1 MRRLLARHRRWVAA
15 GLALGAGCAGGTAL
29 AAFSSQT
36 SNRPNSFSAAP
47 DQRAPDVARSVI
59 VKSEGGEVGFIRP
72 AGGYFVYGQV
82 DDVGSPPSG
91 TASVR
96 ENLLNVPLAS
106 GAFTAGGASFNWA
119 STQQPASNAA
129 AGTYAYG
136 LIVDDNAGNSATR
149 TGYSVF
155 VDGTAPATT
164 DVQATNK
171 AGGTAGR
178 PEIGDSI
185 TFSTSEPIDPQS
197 VLTGWDGA
205 ATNVVV
211 RINQAG
217 NADTVTLFM
226 AGNGAQLP
234 LGTVAL
240 KGNYVDATTS
250 FGATG
255 TPSSMARNDNAIVI
269 TLGTPSATARTV
281 TTNLQMTWTPATGPY
296 DRAGNPLPT
305 TARNEAG
312 TSDRDF

>member
-1 MRRLLARHRRWVAA
+1 M
-15 GLALGAGCAGGTAL
+15 

-36 SNRPNSFSAAP
+36 SNGPNSFSAAP

-106 GAFTAGGASFNWA
+106 GAFTSGGASFNWG

-149 TGYSVF
+149 TGYSVV
-155 VDGTAPATT
+155 VDGTAP
-164 DVQATNK
+164 
-171 AGGTAGR
+171 
-178 PEIGDSI
+178 
-185 TFSTSEPIDPQS
+185 
-197 VLTGWDGA
+197 
-205 ATNVVV
+205 
-211 RINQAG
+211 
-217 NADTVTLFM
+217 
-226 AGNGAQLP
+226 
-234 LGTVAL
+234 
-240 KGNYVDATTS
+240 
-250 FGATG
+250 FGASG
-255 TPSSMARNDNAIVI
+255 TPSSMVRSGNAITI
-269 TLGTPSATARTV
+269 TLGTQSGTTATLG
-281 TTNLQMTWTPATGPY
+281 NLQLTWTPVTGPY
-296 DRAGNPLPT
+296 DRAGNALPT

-312 TSDRDF
+312 TSARDF

>member
-1 MRRLLARHRRWVAA
+1 MTRLLAGHRRWVAA
-15 GLALGAGCAGGTAL
+15 GLALGAGCAL

-36 SNRPNSFSAAP
+36 SNGPNSFSAAP
-47 DQRAPDVARSVI
+47 DQRVPEVARSVI
-59 VKSEGGEVGFIRP
+59 VKSQGGEVGFIRP
-72 AGGYFVYGQV
+72 TGGYFIYGQV
-82 DDVGSPPSG
+82 DDVGNPPSG

-96 ENLLNVPLAS
+96 DDLLNVSLAP
-106 GAFTAGGASFNWA
+106 GGFTAGGASYNWRSA
-119 STQQPASNAA
+119 QQPASNAA

-136 LIVDDNAGNSATR
+136 LIVDDNAGNAATR
-149 TGYSVF
+149 TGYSVV

-197 VLTGWDGA
+197 VLANWSGV

-211 RINQAG
+211 RLNNVGTADTLTVANAG
-217 NADTVTLFM
+217 NTAL
-226 AGNGAQLP
+226 LP

-240 KGNYVDATTS
+240 KGDSVTANAT
-250 FGATG
+250 FGASG
-255 TPSSMARNDNAIVI
+255 TPSSMVRSGNAITI
-269 TLGTPSATARTV
+269 TLGTQSGTTATLG
-281 TTNLQMTWTPATGPY
+281 NLQLTWTPVTGPY
-296 DRAGNPLPT
+296 DRAGNSLPT
-305 TARNEAG
+305 TARNETG